1 MGKPKLQVW
10 FYLRSF
16 SSPAKCL
23 HPPGLLSAGHSCSN
37 PVSGRDGNRKT
48 LEGPEGGSA
57 SRAGERAG
65 KRQPHPER
73 PAPTRPEA
81 AWHPRPR
88 VGGGDAGQVTGRRAG
103 RMNPQEPHLGLQRAM
118 KLPGGS
124 LTRWAEATTPRSA
137 DPTFGF
143 QRAGCGPGRAL
154 WSTSTAASHSAS
166 CRSPS
171 AVTRLGHSETRTS
184 SQPNAPQGPNK

>member
-1 MGKPKLQVW
+1 MGKAQTPGLVLFKV
-10 FYLRSF
+10 SF

-37 PVSGRDGNRKT
+37 PVSGRDGSGKT
-48 LEGPEGGSA
+48 LEGARSRQRQQSRRAQGSA
-57 SRAGERAG
+57 SPTQKGRRPPAQ
-65 KRQPHPER
+65 RQPGTLVPGSEGV
-73 PAPTRPEA
+73 TRG
-81 AWHPRPR
+81 RSL
-88 VGGGDAGQVTGRRAG
+88 GRRAG
-103 RMNPQEPHLGLQRAM
+103 RMNPQEPHLSLQRAL

-137 DPTFGF
+137 DPTFGSR
-143 QRAGCGPGRAL
+143 RAGCGPGRAL

-171 AVTRLGHSETRTS
+171 AITRLGHSETRTS
-184 SQPNAPQGPNK
+184 SQPNPQGPNK